1 MDYQRPF
8 TSLRKQIEYEKLL
21 IEKELNKK
29 VKQLKHN

>member
-21 IEKELNKK
+21 IEKRVNIQENKK
-29 VKQLKHN
+29 

>member
-21 IEKELNKK
+21 IEKIVNIQENKK
-29 VKQLKHN
+29 

>member
-21 IEKELNKK
+21 IEKELIYNKIK
-29 VKQLKHN
+29 K

>member
-21 IEKELNKK
+21 IEKRVNIK
-29 VKQLKHN
+29 NNI